1 MWITPGL
8 LGLMPMVLLVFANP
22 NPNRAVEKQSLISN
36 TALKELFKA
45 FITQNRAVIT
55 QNRILTA
62 VLNSTANVQM
72 V

>member
-8 LGLMPMVLLVFANP
+8 LGLMPMVLIVFANP
-22 NPNRAVEKQSLISN
+22 NPNKAVEKQSLISN
-36 TALKELFKA
+36 TALKEFFK
-45 FITQNRAVIT
+45 AVIT

-62 VLNSTANVQM
+62 VLNSTANVQK

>member
-8 LGLMPMVLLVFANP
+8 LGLMPMVLIVFANP
-22 NPNRAVEKQSLISN
+22 NPNKAVEKQSLISN
-36 TALKELFKA
+36 TALKEFFK
-45 FITQNRAVIT
+45 AVIT